1 MTDLSRRLQAV
12 ADLILYDTVAD
23 IGTDHGY
30 LPLYLWQQGRLRRG
44 LACDVN
50 RGPLQRGAEN
60 IARVGAPIETRL
72 GSGLAPLVAGEVE
85 TAVLAGMGGMLMCR
99 LLLEEEEKTKSL
111 RQLVLQPQRDIG
123 EVRKTVQQLGFAIEK
138 EVMLWEDGHFY
149 TAFSAVPGS
158 QSWTETELKWGKLL
172 LEEKNPVLKDY
183 VTYLLEKERA
193 LLARLPQGKGEA
205 AARCR
210 ELEEVLAWL

>member
-1 MTDLSRRLQAV
+1 MSEISRRLQTV
-12 ADLILYDTVAD
+12 ADLISYTTVAD

-30 LPLYLWQQGRLRRG
+30 LPLYLWQQGRLRFG

-72 GSGLAPLVAGEVE
+72 GSGLAPIQVGEVE

-99 LLLEEEEKTKSL
+99 LLLDEAEKTKSL
-111 RQLVLQPQRDIG
+111 RQLVLQPQRDIAQ
-123 EVRKTVQQLGFAIEK
+123 VRKTVQELGFAIEK

-158 QSWTETELKWGKLL
+158 QSWNERELNWGKLL

-183 VTYLLEKERA
+183 VTYLLDKERA
-193 LLARLPQGKGEA
+193 LLARLPEGKGEA
-205 AARCR
+205 ARRCR
-210 ELEEVLAWL
+210 ELEEVLACL